1 MVGRNDGHDTRMGGR
16 EKVKQA
22 EKPAARPE
30 EASCD
35 DERAPILPPEAQD
48 VITRKLKAS
57 YDELLRAPLPDRF
70 GELLNQL
77 AQVEKDG
84 K

>member
-1 MVGRNDGHDTRMGGR
+1 MGGR

-22 EKPAARPE
+22 DKPATKTE
-30 EASCD
+30 DASCG
-35 DERAPILPPEAQD
+35 DELAPILPSEAQD

-70 GELLNQL
+70 GELLDQL
-77 AQVEKDG
+77 ARAEKDA